1 MVLTKPKL
9 NTSFYKMRMHKGFLK
24 KLIDKNFHTILSHM
38 ESQLSKNVFLKEINA
53 EITDLDLRILPK
65 GG

>member
-1 MVLTKPKL
+1 
-9 NTSFYKMRMHKGFLK
+9 MRMHKGFLK
-24 KLIDKNFHTILSHM
+24 KLIDKNFHTILAHM

-53 EITDLDLRILPK
+53 EIADLNLRILPK

>member
-1 MVLTKPKL
+1 
-9 NTSFYKMRMHKGFLK
+9 
-24 KLIDKNFHTILSHM
+24 M

>member
-1 MVLTKPKL
+1 
-9 NTSFYKMRMHKGFLK
+9 MHKGFLK
-24 KLIDKNFHTILSHM
+24 KLIDKNFHMILSHM

-65 GG
+65 GGKEWSIPL